1 MNKTPSNESLNS
13 DDGMLSEYHFD
24 YQKTKPNRFATQ
36 SEKKM
41 IVVVLD
47 EDVAQVFTTPESVN
61 KVLKTLIEVVPR
73 MSLEAGDS
81 RNLSRPQE
89 QSEQYKKSYSFEE
102 KRKQHSH
109 AYERQSKDE
118 EEQLRLQHNQGIS
131 IDEIATRLQRKPS
144 AIKSRLKKLNLSQIH
159 LRTQANNSNAGGR
172 AKAASAEFEII
183 CRR

>member
-13 DDGMLSEYHFD
+13 DDDMLSEYHFD

-81 RNLSRPQE
+81 QNVSRPQE

-109 AYERQSKDE
+109 AYER
-118 EEQLRLQHNQGIS
+118 
-131 IDEIATRLQRKPS
+131 
-144 AIKSRLKKLNLSQIH
+144 
-159 LRTQANNSNAGGR
+159 
-172 AKAASAEFEII
+172 
-183 CRR
+183 